1 MVLKQVKNNVII
13 FTKLDVLIVMLILV
27 IYVLE
32 ILVQHLLAP
41 LYVEIIS
48 RQDLRNVI
56 MEKELVVHLA

>member
-1 MVLKQVKNNVII
+1 MII
-13 FTKLDVLIVMLILV
+13 FTKLDVLIVMLISV
-27 IYVLE
+27 MYVLE